1 MHDKGMD
8 DILVANNLSCTCQLI
23 YSMKDYIFNKEQLMC
38 LVGDPKIVILNSD
51 SSANGKDRFGGLNR
65 KIKAVLF
72 AHMRSSVCRVVTD
85 HMCVYIP
92 SIHKTAPRASVLL
105 SFVLI

>member
-72 AHMRSSVCRVVTD
+72 AHMRSCLPSCHGPYV
-85 HMCVYIP
+85 CVY
-92 SIHKTAPRASVLL
+92 SQYT
-105 SFVLI
+105 